1 MEYMSLSQYLLTL
14 SPTIHYLAKLIQVLL
29 NNAIMVIKL
38 VVMAALSKEVTIVFQ
53 YLDRDQFVIH

>member
-1 MEYMSLSQYLLTL
+1 MSLSQYLLTH

-38 VVMAALSKEVTIVFQ
+38 VVMAALSKEVTIVFH